1 MQSKTV
7 GERAVTAF
15 PMHKIPFFLSALYY
29 KQLKASIFSSSY
41 FLSSQKKQERLDRTC
56 RMRVSNLST
65 FRACFAMSI
74 SRKCTCRPYTKWFFS
89 NLSYLVALATKTTSY
104 SRGNMHLPAAFTKV
118 KSEKNDLLFHQY
130 RWLTVIPETLSFT
143 GEGQL
148 QQLWKLGWKAIKK
161 HPK

>member
-1 MQSKTV
+1 MSRMTHTTILFTMQSKTV

-15 PMHKIPFFLSALYY
+15 PMHKIPLFLSALYY
-29 KQLKASIFSSSY
+29 KHLKASIFSSSY

-56 RMRVSNLST
+56 RMQVSNLST

-104 SRGNMHLPAAFTKV
+104 SRGNMHLPAGFTKV

-130 RWLTVIPETLSFT
+130 R
-143 GEGQL
+143 
-148 QQLWKLGWKAIKK
+148 
-161 HPK
+161 